1 MIHLLTSKE
10 NPKSFLA
17 KVVQHWQT
25 KKQSKTLK
33 FTGHMFQFLNK
44 ATVEIESRKEKS
56 WSDIRQDYVH
66 SQKKGILSY
75 MWEKMTKTLQTKMG
89 GGLYGGENDFPVL
102 QRLVS
107 QKPWT
112 NC

>member
-17 KVVQHWQT
+17 KVIQHWQT

-44 ATVEIESRKEKS
+44 ATIEIESRKEK
-56 WSDIRQDYVH
+56 RV
-66 SQKKGILSY
+66 GLTLSRI
-75 MWEKMTKTLQTKMG
+75 MFIHRKRG
-89 GGLYGGENDFPVL
+89 FCHICV
-102 QRLVS
+102 RR
-107 QKPWT
+107 
-112 NC
+112 

>member
-17 KVVQHWQT
+17 KVIQHWQT

-44 ATVEIESRKEKS
+44 ATVEIESRKEK
-56 WSDIRQDYVH
+56 RV
-66 SQKKGILSY
+66 GL
-75 MWEKMTKTLQTKMG
+75 TLGRIMFIHRKRG
-89 GGLYGGENDFPVL
+89 FCHICV
-102 QRLVS
+102 RR
-107 QKPWT
+107 
-112 NC
+112 